1 MAADQGG
8 FEDRCGKAV
17 LAFLEDEAEF
27 AGDGAAAKLLQGFAV
42 DAYVAAS
49 WVIESAQGVQQGALA
64 GAVGAGMPQVWPGS
78 MRRLSG
84 RPSAR
89 SGMSMMSSRVSSTLI
104 SGSGTAA
111 RGRWAR
117 RAVRGDDAHGELFGG
132 DDDAGQ
138 GVREREQCPAAQGA
152 GGQDEA
158 LVVAEDEA
166 QHVRDDQP
174 DEADAAGGGDGQGG
188 EQAGEDVD
196 RPFQGRTA
204 TPRAAAWRGRGRGR

>member
-1 MAADQGG
+1 MT
-8 FEDRCGKAV
+8 
-17 LAFLEDEAEF
+17 
-27 AGDGAAAKLLQGFAV
+27 
-42 DAYVAAS
+42 
-49 WVIESAQGVQQGALA
+49 
-64 GAVGAGMPQVWPGS
+64 PTGS
-78 MRRLSG
+78 CS
-84 RPSAR
+84 
-89 SGMSMMSSRVSSTLI
+89 
-104 SGSGTAA
+104 
-111 RGRWAR
+111 
-117 RAVRGDDAHGELFGG
+117 GG

-204 TPRAAAWRGRGRGR
+204 HQGSGLEGPRARTLRLRPRGITSRQTRTNSTMAGQGVWA